1 MLYAT
6 PPRRW
11 PQPVS
16 LPVME
21 RREMPIP
28 QTENDE
34 LRAAVM
40 CVGVDYELAADVL
53 SRACMAAEDVAD
65 QQVLAVLARA
75 LREA

>member
-6 PPRRW
+6 PPRW

-53 SRACMAAEDVAD
+53 SRACLAAEDVAD